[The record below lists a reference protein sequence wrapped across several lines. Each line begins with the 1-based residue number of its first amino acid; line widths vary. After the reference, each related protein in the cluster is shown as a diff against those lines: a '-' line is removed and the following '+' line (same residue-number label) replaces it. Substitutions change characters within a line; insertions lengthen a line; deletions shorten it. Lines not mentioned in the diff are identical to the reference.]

1 MPGAHWYNDRLY
13 SVRVKVK
20 YGGAL
25 LVNPGD
31 AICQHGDEVEEGETD
46 GGVAAEDNGGRGKAE

>member
-1 MPGAHWYNDRLY
+1 M
-13 SVRVKVK
+13 KVDGSTGLVTQK
-20 YGGAL
+20 GTL